1 MWLKLLALGKQW
13 EKTASCKNVSFTTKA
28 ITDSSYVQK

>member
-13 EKTASCKNVSFTTKA
+13 EKTASCKNVLLTTKA
-28 ITDSSYVQK
+28 IRLLSWVQK